1 LSKSDLKLVCNVNIV
16 HGADVLLSCTT
27 VLYPKYVERK
37 GAMNSSM
44 DLHSCH
50 LVTYK
55 QR

>member
-1 LSKSDLKLVCNVNIV
+1 LSKSGLKLVCNVNIV

-27 VLYPKYVERK
+27 LMYSTYAERE